1 MATGSRL
8 LVWSVFL
15 IFLVIP
21 SPLYGQVSAFG
32 KIVGNVRV
40 SRADFPDHAVLVSL
54 ETRGSVI
61 SSAYTD
67 GQGRF
72 GFYALLAN
80 PYKVTVN
87 DEAYEPFSVE
97 VDVNPSN
104 SPLNFV
110 QVTLVPRANAKKD
123 SLPGRVAGSNLA
135 LVDSAEYN
143 RQFPKKTLKEF
154 EKGVEADHKGNA
166 DDAIEHYLK
175 ALSYSPDF
183 YPAHNNL
190 GSVYLSRKNFEAA
203 QNQFEAAL
211 KANQNDGQA
220 YFNLAN
226 VCILTGQLSDAQN
239 FLNDGLRRQ
248 PDSAMGKFLLGTLD
262 IRAGKLPEAE
272 TALRQAVEL
281 DHSMAQPRLQLVN
294 LFLKEGR
301 KADAV
306 DQLHAF
312 LTAIPSSPFS
322 SQAKQMLQ
330 RLETSAAP
338 VGTNPQPAPQN

>member
-1 MATGSRL
+1 MATGCRL
-8 LVWSVFL
+8 LAYSALL
-15 IFLVIP
+15 ISFVIP
-21 SPLYGQVSAFG
+21 NLLHAQPSGAG
-32 KIVGNVRV
+32 KIIGDVRI
-40 SRADFPDHAVLVSL
+40 SRGDFPDHPVLVSL
-54 ETRGSVI
+54 ETRGYVI

-72 GFYALLAN
+72 GFYDLIGN
-80 PYKVTVN
+80 PYRVTVN
-87 DEAYEPFSVE
+87 DDAYEPFSVN
-97 VDVNPSN
+97 VDVNPAN
-104 SPLNFV
+104 SPMNFV
-110 QVTLVPRANAKKD
+110 QVTLVPRAKKD
-123 SLPGRVAGSNLA
+123 PLPGRVAGSNPA

-143 RQFPKKTLKEF
+143 RQFPKKTIKEF

-239 FLNDGLRRQ
+239 FLNDGFRRQ

-281 DHSMAQPRLQLVN
+281 DHSLAQPRLQLVN

-312 LTAIPSSPFS
+312 LTAVPSSPFS

-330 RLETSAAP
+330 RLETSATP
-338 VGTNPQPAPQN
+338 VDTNPQPVPQN